1 MNKIIS
7 ILVATILIFSFS
19 ITADASEI
27 SVNNDTNSTY
37 EDSDIIDLGDGHT
50 IIYINTEVVSN
61 ARIMTKSAVK
71 TANCEYDGKIVAT
84 IKLTAS
90 YTYNGATAYCT
101 SASSSY
107 TMNDGWT
114 YSNRSTT
121 RVGDTATTS
130 AKLSKGIRYANINI
144 SMRCTGKGELI

>member
-27 SVNNDTNSTY
+27 NVNPDANSTY
-37 EDSDIIDLGDGHT
+37 EDSNIIDLGDGYT
-50 IIYINTEVVSN
+50 IKVKDTEIISN
-61 ARIMTKSAVK
+61 SRIMSK
-71 TANCEYDGKIVAT
+71 TAVRTAECEYDGKIIAT
-84 IKLTAS
+84 IKLTATF
-90 YTYNGATAYCT
+90 TYNGATAYCT
-101 SASSSY
+101 DVSSSY

-130 AKLSKGIRYANINI
+130 AKLSKGIRYANVTI
-144 SMRCTGKGELI
+144 SMRCTGKGEIV